1 MKRLAL
7 TTLALALAA
16 VGGSALALQDGY
28 GYSRDRSSRH
38 SDFAQVV
45 RVVPIGD
52 RYGDESG
59 SVQRQECW
67 NERTNAYE
75 DGYYR
80 DSSGR
85 LYRNDRNNNAGGT
98 LLGVLIGGALG
109 NQVGKGDGRTA
120 ATIGGAVIGGAIGNH
135 IARENDNYDE
145 YRDSS
150 GIVRR
155 CRIVTSY
162 DNSYDNSR
170 IVTGYN
176 VTYRYAG
183 KYYHAVT
190 NYRPGRTMRVVVDV
204 RPQEGVAYSQ

>member
-7 TTLALALAA
+7 TTLALALTA
-16 VGGSALALQDGY
+16 VCGGALAVQDGY
-28 GYSRDRSSRH
+28 GYNRDRYNNH

-45 RVVPIGD
+45 RVDPIGE
-52 RYGDESG
+52 RYGDEYG

-135 IARENDNYDE
+135 VARENDRYDE
-145 YRDSS
+145 YRDDS
-150 GIVRR
+150 GVVRR

-162 DNSYDNSR
+162 NDNGV
-170 IVTGYN
+170 VTGYN

-183 KYYHAVT
+183 QYYHAVT
-190 NYRPGRTMRVVVDV
+190 NYNPGRTIRVVVDV
-204 RPQEGVAYSQ
+204 RPQEGVAYNQ